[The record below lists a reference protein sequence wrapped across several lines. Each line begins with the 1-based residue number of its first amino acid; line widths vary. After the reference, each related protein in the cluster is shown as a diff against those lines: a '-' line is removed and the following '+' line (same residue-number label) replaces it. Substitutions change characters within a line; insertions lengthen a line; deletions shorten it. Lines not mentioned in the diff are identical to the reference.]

1 MNNNPK
7 INLTTEDK
15 ETYLIGLFV
24 DMILKKDHP
33 EIIKR
38 ARKMAKKFLKEN
50 VDK

>member
-15 ETYLIGLFV
+15 ETYLVGLFV
-24 DMILKKDHP
+24 DMIIKKDHP
-33 EIIKR
+33 EVIKR
-38 ARKMAKKFLKEN
+38 AKKLTKKFLKVN